1 MEKRLTTTAMLFSLG
16 FVFMLVVA
24 VGAFFYGI
32 QFGKDKAE
40 AKYAAKTEAENV
52 NESATPYQ
60 QQELVSFYLTVFSPY
75 REFQTEWFAASDKLF
90 RSGNIDAGSAF
101 KNLAKLADQKAEEA
115 SSFNMQQ
122 SPLLGEAQ
130 VAYIRS
136 LKYFKDAAAK
146 AAADKSTDPDKLLD
160 NIQNDKNYK
169 SAVQES
175 LAAQQAYYEAMQK
188 WAASVDPAI
197 PASYKHSEPLGTEQW
212 DKLALV
218 VKNRAVVSY
227 LTERGE
233 LFGFFPQDLTS
244 RIDEFIR
251 SGQASKMK
259 LKTIGGIIDLL
270 LNTRAVD
277 SGDFSANK
285 ARFYQ
290 SETLPQLPFFYSE

>member
-1 MEKRLTTTAMLFSLG
+1 MEKRLTTTAMLFSVG
-16 FVFMLVVA
+16 FVFMLVFA

-32 QFGKDKAE
+32 QIGTEKAE
-40 AKYAAKTEAENV
+40 AKYTAKTEASKKSEV
-52 NESATPYQ
+52 TTPYQ

-75 REFQTEWFAASDKLF
+75 REFQTEWLAVADKLL
-90 RSGNIDAGSAF
+90 RSGNLDAGSAF
-101 KNLAKLADQKAEEA
+101 KNLAKLADQKADEA
-115 SSFNMQQ
+115 SSFNMQK

-146 AAADKSTDPDKLLD
+146 AASNKTDDPAKLLEQ
-160 NIQNDKNYK
+160 IQSDTNYK
-169 SAVQES
+169 SAVGES

-188 WAASVDPAI
+188 WAASVDPVI
-197 PASYKHSEPLGTEQW
+197 PAAYKAAAPMSVEQW
-212 DKLALV
+212 DKLSLI
-218 VKNRAVVSY
+218 VKNMVVVSY
-227 LTERGE
+227 LSERGE
-233 LFGFFPQDLTS
+233 LFGFMPQDLTS
-244 RIDEFIR
+244 RVDEFIR

-259 LKTIGGIIDLL
+259 LKTVGGIVDLL

-277 SGDFSANK
+277 SGDFNANK

>member
-16 FVFMLVVA
+16 FVFMLVFA

-32 QFGKDKAE
+32 QIGTEKAE
-40 AKYAAKTEAENV
+40 AKYTAKSEAGKKSEDT
-52 NESATPYQ
+52 APYQ

-75 REFQTEWFAASDKLF
+75 REFQAEWLTVSDKLL
-90 RSGNIDAGSAF
+90 RGGNLDAGSAF

-115 SSFNMQQ
+115 SSFNMQK

-136 LKYFKDAAAK
+136 LKYFKDTAAK
-146 AAADKSTDPDKLLD
+146 AAADKTNDPAKLLEH
-160 NIQNDKNYK
+160 IKSDKNYK
-169 SAVQES
+169 SAVGES
-175 LAAQQAYYEAMQK
+175 LAAQQAYYDAMQK

-197 PASYKHSEPLGTEQW
+197 PAAYKAATPMSVDQW
-212 DKLALV
+212 DKLSLI
-218 VKNRAVVSY
+218 VKNRVAVSH
-227 LTERGE
+227 LSERGE
-233 LFGFFPQDLTS
+233 LFGFMPQDLTS
-244 RIDEFIR
+244 RVDEFIR

-259 LKTIGGIIDLL
+259 LNTVGGIVDIL

-277 SGDFSANK
+277 AGDFSANK

>member
-1 MEKRLTTTAMLFSLG
+1 MEKRLTTTAMLFSVG
-16 FVFMLVVA
+16 FVFMLVFA

-32 QFGKDKAE
+32 QIGKEKAE
-40 AKYAAKTEAENV
+40 AKYTAKSETVNASEATV
-52 NESATPYQ
+52 PYQ

-90 RSGNIDAGSAF
+90 RGGNIDAASAF
-101 KNLAKLADQKAEEA
+101 KKLAKLADQKAEEA

-130 VAYIRS
+130 VAYVRS

-146 AAADKSTDPDKLLD
+146 AASNKSDDPGKLLEQ
-160 NIQNDKNYK
+160 IQSDKNYK

-175 LAAQQAYYEAMQK
+175 LAAQRSYYEAMQK

-197 PASYKHSEPLGTEQW
+197 PATHKPVEPMSDDQW
-212 DKLALV
+212 DKLSLI
-218 VKNRAVVSY
+218 VKNIIVVSY
-227 LTERGE
+227 LSERGE
-233 LFGFFPQDLTS
+233 LFSFLPQDLTS
-244 RIDEFIR
+244 RVDEFIR
-251 SGQASKMK
+251 SGQASNMK
-259 LKTIGGIIDLL
+259 LKTIGGIVDLL